1 LLNLC
6 RSGQQP
12 LRASPSQS
20 FYPFLWFSVRVHG
33 ESMHAPCFG
42 LSLSPSDLSILLAN
56 C

>member
-6 RSGQQP
+6 RSGP
-12 LRASPSQS
+12 DASG
-20 FYPFLWFSVRVHG
+20 PFLWFSVRVHG

-42 LSLSPSDLSILLAN
+42 LFLSPSDLSILLAN

>member
-6 RSGQQP
+6 RSGP
-12 LRASPSQS
+12 DASG
-20 FYPFLWFSVRVHG
+20 PFLWFSVRVHG
-33 ESMHAPCFG
+33 ESMAAPCFG